1 MDSSDTFRLK
11 ATIVDHVAIQVQRAG
26 RPGRLQRHR
35 AAKPLVGHLAGHVH
49 LNRNAQCQPLRRRAQ
64 RPQPVKLL
72 LAALL
77 STLHGDR
84 KRPRPGGRDAAPGPH
99 YPSWGSETARRWLRW
114 IRPPRTHYPSWGS
127 ETSGACRE
135 SSRASSGLITP
146 HGDRKH
152 VGQDG
157 RARDYPLSLPLMGIG
172 NARRHEPFVRFPEL
186 ITPHGDRKR
195 PPVVVDDRRQLLLH
209 SLPLMGIGNVTCG
222 GVQDSI
228 ISASLPLMGIGN
240 STCCASTFWSV
251 SGRMTHYPSWGSE
264 TP

>member
-77 STLHGDR
+77 STLHEDR
-84 KRPRPGGRDAAPGPH
+84 KRPRPGGRHAAPGPH
-99 YPSWGSETARRWLRW
+99 YPSWGSETLRRARDFLRH
-114 IRPPRTHYPSWGS
+114 RPLITPHGDPKPSGAPATFFASPTHYPSWGS
-127 ETSGACRE
+127 ET
-135 SSRASSGLITP
+135 
-146 HGDRKH
+146 
-152 VGQDG
+152 G
-157 RARDYPLSLPLMGIG
+157 RRQRGEPDARL
-172 NARRHEPFVRFPEL
+172 HL

-195 PPVVVDDRRQLLLH
+195 V
-209 SLPLMGIGNVTCG
+209 GINLRHAA
-222 GVQDSI
+222 
-228 ISASLPLMGIGN
+228 AS
-240 STCCASTFWSV
+240 
-251 SGRMTHYPSWGSE
+251 THYPSWGSE
-264 TP
+264 TFVDGTFHRFPQLLITPHGDRKPPGCRPSL